1 MVINEM
7 TDTCK
12 ECKEPPLVIIE
23 EQRITDQGTI
33 ETDKTIYCKYRDY
46 CPFLKME
53 TRWKK
58 EKKK

>member
-1 MVINEM
+1 M